1 MVDDGTRR
9 VSVVRGGALGR
20 ENSLN
25 DYACGLHTVER
36 ERERERVS
44 AFIPTVRDSE
54 NTFKQKHERGK
65 WRK

>member
-20 ENSLN
+20 GNSLN
-25 DYACGLHTVER
+25 DYACGLQTEKER
-36 ERERERVS
+36 ES
-44 AFIPTVRDSE
+44 GGPLFLQLVRDSKS
-54 NTFKQKHERGK
+54 TYRRKHERGK

>member
-25 DYACGLHTVER
+25 DYACGLQTEKEKER
-36 ERERERVS
+36 ERERERVGLHS
-44 AFIPTVRDSE
+44 RS
-54 NTFKQKHERGK
+54 
-65 WRK
+65 